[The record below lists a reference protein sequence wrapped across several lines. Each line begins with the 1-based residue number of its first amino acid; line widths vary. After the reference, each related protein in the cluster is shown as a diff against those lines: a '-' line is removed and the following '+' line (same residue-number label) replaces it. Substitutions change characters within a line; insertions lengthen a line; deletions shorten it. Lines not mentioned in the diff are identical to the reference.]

1 MKPIIAISMGDYNG
15 IGPEVVLKTLSIRN
29 NDQVTP
35 IVLGHIDVLKFYGEH
50 LNSDL
55 QLIEHSSQIKQGLIN
70 VVNCVSDDDLILS
83 PGNITKSAG
92 LCSMLSVERGI
103 DWCLQGKADALVTAP
118 ISKEAIHKAGY
129 NFPGHTEFLAEKTE
143 TSDFMMILASENLR
157 VGLASVHVPLT
168 KVAPLITQKNL
179 TRHLNV
185 LNSSLKKD
193 FNISEPKIAVFG
205 LNPHAGDGGVIGTE
219 EIDII
224 EPAVKHAQTNGISAQ
239 GPFAADG
246 FFGNSMQK
254 EFDAIL
260 AMYHDQGLI
269 PFKALTFG
277 SGVNFTAGLPIIRTS
292 PDHGTAFAIAGQNK
306 ADHHSF
312 ESAYDLA
319 IKMTLN
325 RNKSSLSVD

>member
-1 MKPIIAISMGDYNG
+1 SMGDYNG
-15 IGPEVVLKTLSIRN
+15 IGPEVVLKTLSSQKTNRA
-29 NDQVTP
+29 TP
-35 IVLGHIDVLKFYGEH
+35 VVLGHIDVLKYY
-50 LNSDL
+50 NSLDL
-55 QLIEHSSQIKQGLIN
+55 ELHLIEDSSHIKHS
-70 VVNCVSDDDLILS
+70 VVNVLNCVPDEDLDIT
-83 PGNITKSAG
+83 PGNITQNTG
-92 LCSMLSVERGI
+92 LCSMLAVERGI
-103 DWCLQGKADALVTAP
+103 EWCMQQKADALVTAP

-129 NFPGHTEFLAEKTE
+129 HFPGHTEFLAEKTE
-143 TSDFMMILASENLR
+143 TSEFMMILASENLR
-157 VGLASVHVPLT
+157 VGLATVHVPLT

-179 TRHLNV
+179 IRHLKV
-185 LNSSLKKD
+185 LNDSLKQD
-193 FNISEPKIAVFG
+193 FGIADPKIAVFG
-205 LNPHAGDGGVIGTE
+205 LNPHAGDGGVIGSE

-224 EPAVKHAQTNGISAQ
+224 DPAVKHAQTNGISAQ
-239 GPFAADG
+239 GPFAGDG

-312 ESAYDLA
+312 ESAYNLA
-319 IKMTLN
+319 IKMALN
-325 RNKSSLSVD
+325 RNKN

>member
-1 MKPIIAISMGDYNG
+1 MKPIIAISMGDFNG
-15 IGPEVVLKTLSIRN
+15 IGPEVVLKTLSSRK
-29 NDQVTP
+29 NDQATP
-35 IVLGHIDVLKFYGEH
+35 VVLGHIDVLKFYDRS
-50 LNSDL
+50 N
-55 QLIEHSSQIKQGLIN
+55 IEFHVIEEPSQIKDGVVN
-70 VVNCVSDDDLILS
+70 VLNCVSDDDLDIK
-83 PGNITKSAG
+83 PGNITQKAG
-92 LCSMLSVERGI
+92 LYAMLAVECGI
-103 DWCLQGKADALVTAP
+103 EWCLQDKADALVTAP

-129 NFPGHTEFLAEKTE
+129 NFPGHTEFLAEKTD
-143 TSDFMMILASENLR
+143 TSEYMMILASENLR
-157 VGLASVHVPLT
+157 VGLATVHVPLT
-168 KVAPLITQKNL
+168 VVASLITQKKL
-179 TRHLNV
+179 VRHLDV
-185 LNSSLKKD
+185 LSKSLKQD
-193 FNISEPKIAVFG
+193 FNIKEPKIAVFG
-205 LNPHAGDGGVIGTE
+205 LNPHAGDGGVIGSE

-224 EPAVKHAQTNGISAQ
+224 EPAVKHAQKKGIAAQ

-312 ESAYDLA
+312 ESAYNLA
-319 IKMTLN
+319 IKMALN
-325 RNKSSLSVD
+325 RNKRRTTVD